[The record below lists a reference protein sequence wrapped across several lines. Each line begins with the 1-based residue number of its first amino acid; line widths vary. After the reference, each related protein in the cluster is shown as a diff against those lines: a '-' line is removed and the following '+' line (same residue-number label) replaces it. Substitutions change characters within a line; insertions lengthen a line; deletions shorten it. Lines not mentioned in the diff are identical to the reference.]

1 MATLTCDMQNNMMR
15 ECTVSKKEICGLP
28 LTLEHKTEGM
38 EGKKIKPINKAIV
51 ITLLRSNKFLLQ
63 TTISGHKVT
72 RVELGGE
79 SKLAVQRW
87 GIAMYINKRTQIT
100 QSRRSKLQQ
109 TKSLLSTNH
118 GGWKNSWRIDQRKLT
133 LAVELVLEY
142 LKLNYEY
149 IL

>member
-1 MATLTCDMQNNMMR
+1 MATLTCGMQNNMMR

-72 RVELGGE
+72 RVELGGRE
-79 SKLAVQRW
+79 QIGSVEVGYSYVYKQKNPNHSKQE
-87 GIAMYINKRTQIT
+87 IQIT
-100 QSRRSKLQQ
+100 TNK
-109 TKSLLSTNH
+109 KSPVNE
-118 GGWKNSWRIDQRKLT
+118 SWGM
-133 LAVELVLEY
+133 EEFLE
-142 LKLNYEY
+142 N
-149 IL
+149 